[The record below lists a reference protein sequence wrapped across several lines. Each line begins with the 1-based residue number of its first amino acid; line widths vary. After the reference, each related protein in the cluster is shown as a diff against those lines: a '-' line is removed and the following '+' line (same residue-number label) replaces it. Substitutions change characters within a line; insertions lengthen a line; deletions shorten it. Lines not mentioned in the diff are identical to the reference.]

1 MKKYIAFGAAAP
13 LLVATLLATLTGT
26 AVAADSYVGFGA
38 GASRFNVD
46 CAGLNRCDKTDVGV
60 KFFGGYRYTPMIAGE
75 LAYIDFGKSKSTATQ
90 NGFQLEGVLKSHA
103 LVADVALRLPL
114 MTAVDGIARVGVA
127 RVRSS
132 LDQRADGQVI
142 ASNAR
147 TSVQPYLGLG
157 LQYAVQKNIS
167 VDVGLDMTRA
177 KLSSD
182 TGGSTTSALR
192 LLNAGVSYGF

>member
-1 MKKYIAFGAAAP
+1 MKKYIAFGVAASLWA
-13 LLVATLLATLTGT
+13 ALAGT
-26 AVAADSYVGFGA
+26 AAADSYVGIGA

-46 CAGLNRCDKTDVGV
+46 CSGLSRCDKTDVGV

-114 MTAVDGIARVGVA
+114 VASVDGIARLGLA

-142 ASNAR
+142 ASQAR
-147 TSVQPYLGLG
+147 ASVQPYLGLG
-157 LQYAVQKNIS
+157 LQYAVQKNVS

-177 KLSSD
+177 KLSND
-182 TGGSTTSALR
+182 TGGSTTSVLR